1 MESYPDDEMVGLYNS
16 FVEAV
21 KSGGD
26 MSDFS
31 EDDLIDIFD
40 YASGIPDDAI
50 AAETIIQGARFFPSS
65 ADLLKRKALLFHQL
79 GQESA
84 CREII
89 GRLSEKSF
97 LFQILNIKSTSG
109 KKEIYKSI
117 INCLD
122 QMPAGRVEDGD
133 IMYIVDYFDSI
144 DEIVFVADHA
154 DSFSRVSEYPSTIYN
169 ELFHLYWEKGDYSKA
184 AEFGRRVTEIEPFNS
199 NAWTELA
206 DLYNIQIKDSQAA
219 VECADFALAIDPD
232 SLGAMVVKSSA
243 LYESAPDESRRVV
256 ARLVDISPSDPLVLY
271 AEAILNINDG
281 RKATGI
287 DKLERAL
294 SVAEISQY
302 RNIFNV
308 LLSVIELP
316 LKPGL
321 HSMMCDLFVNDDS
334 IDAVKWCSDLLAD
347 GSYVGAYEVFL
358 SANKSHRFDF
368 SDQNAFMVATEVLY
382 RMCHFADVVELL
394 KSGYEGLDK
403 NLLNLPLPLALM
415 YALSRYRNDKN
426 DFEEIRAY
434 LDCRITLHGMDH
446 TGYSLS
452 YRLMNQSAIK
462 RMLTFKE
469 ALDAGREPD
478 FGVVDPLI

>member
-1 MESYPDDEMVGLYNS
+1 MESYPDDEMVCLYNS

-21 KSGGD
+21 RSGGD
-26 MSDFS
+26 MSEFS

-50 AAETIIQGARFFPSS
+50 AAETIIQGARYFPSS
-65 ADLLKRKALLFHQL
+65 ADLLKRKAFLFHQL

-84 CREII
+84 CQEII
-89 GRLSEKSF
+89 GRLPEKSF
-97 LFQILNIKSTSG
+97 LFQILNITCASG
-109 KKEIYKSI
+109 VKESFKNI
-117 INCLD
+117 INYLD

-133 IMYIVDYFDSI
+133 IMYVVDYFDSL
-144 DEIVFVADHA
+144 DELAFVADHA
-154 DSFSRVSEYPSTIYN
+154 DSLSRVSEYPSTIYN
-169 ELFHLYWEKGDYSKA
+169 ELFHLYWEKGNYSKA
-184 AEFGRRVTEIEPFNS
+184 AEFGRKVTEIEPFNG

-206 DLYNIQIKDSQAA
+206 DLYNIQIKDPQAA

-243 LYESAPDESRRVV
+243 LYESDPDESRRVV
-256 ARLVDISPSDPLVLY
+256 AGLVDISPSDPLVLY

-281 RKATGI
+281 KKASGI

-294 SVAEISQY
+294 SVAETSQY

-308 LLSVIELP
+308 LLSVIESS

-321 HSMMCDLFVNDDS
+321 RSMMSDLFVNDGS
-334 IDAVKWCSDLLAD
+334 IDAVRWCSDLLAD

-382 RMCHFADVVELL
+382 RMGYFAGVVELL
-394 KSGYEGLDK
+394 KSGYDGLDK
-403 NLLNLPLPLALM
+403 NMLHLPIPLALM
-415 YALSRYRNDKN
+415 YALSRYRNDKK
-426 DFEEIRAY
+426 DLEEIRAY
-434 LDCRITLHGMDH
+434 LDCRITLYGVEH

-462 RMLTFKE
+462 RMLAFKE